1 MAFSTSREI
10 LFVSIYRGECLFM
23 KKNCQTNHFCFCPLL
38 EFFYSF
44 FFFCIFLFLFVS
56 FLLFSV
62 AGFSESSPKVAL
74 LPKVTLL
81 FKVLL
86 SVLLTMSPL
95 LD

>member
-10 LFVSIYRGECLFM
+10 LFVAIYRGECLFM

-38 EFFYSF
+38 VLFYSF
-44 FFFCIFLFLFVS
+44 FFGDFFVFVCFFSFFLCCWIFQEL
-56 FLLFSV
+56 
-62 AGFSESSPKVAL
+62 PKVAL

-86 SVLLTMSPL
+86 SVLLTMSPS